1 MALPSAYSTGTA
13 SINANETLV
22 TGQNTTWLTYGLQP
36 GDIFWAGGVSCRI
49 ASVNSNTQM
58 TLAFPWPGA
67 TRTAASYEVRLTPE
81 TARVLTAARSVLASL
96 TNGVLAAFAGLTG
109 AVDKLAY
116 FTGAGTMALT
126 DFSPFARTLLD
137 DASGAAVYGTLGT
150 IPNAQLPA
158 RLKAS
163 TTDAVVDAN
172 NLFETGL
179 YFAQI
184 GSTNTPDGTR
194 HWYIDVKCQLLNSA
208 ARQTAFSFDGFSHYE
223 RVKWYGSWSAWKP
236 IHTER
241 GSNANGE
248 YARFPD
254 GTQVCWKYLTLNYY
268 DVEQLLKVWTY
279 PAAFSSIGVV
289 LSTETQDWPSGAVRN
304 YQAMKT
310 RVIYFNSVEVSLA
323 AYNPSLN
330 NVAGDQYRI
339 SVVAIGRW
347 Y

>member
-137 DASGAAVYGTLGT
+137 DANGAAAYGTLGT

-184 GSTNTPDGTR
+184 GSSNTPDGTR
-194 HWYIDVKCQLLNSA
+194 HWYIDVKCQLLNNA
-208 ARQTAFSFDGFSHYE
+208 ARQIAFSFDGFAHYE
-223 RVKWYGSWSAWKP
+223 RVKWYGSWSPWRP
-236 IHTER
+236 LHIER

-248 YARFPD
+248 YVRFPD
-254 GTQVCWKYLTLNYY
+254 GTQICTRLVVLDYFNSSDFNAT
-268 DVEQLLKVWTY
+268 TSFA
-279 PAAFSSIGVV
+279 AAFSIPPYVT
-289 LSTETQDWPSGAVRN
+289 LSPTGYWSGPARSFS
-304 YQAMKT
+304 MT
-310 RVIYFNSVEVSLA
+310 SRVNSQNNTSTNVSATNDLA
-323 AYNPSLN
+323 N
-330 NVAGDQYRI
+330 NQPGDQYQMFLLA
-339 SVVAIGRW
+339 VGRW
-347 Y
+347 F